1 MRWNYRDA
9 LGEAFGKMGEEFK
22 DLVLVTA
29 DVSKSTRS
37 IVFKEKFPERFFSV
51 GIAEADAV
59 GIAAGIATFGG
70 PVIFTSYS
78 VFATEKPFEQIRNM
92 LCYPNLNVKVVA
104 THGGINVGE
113 DGVTHQAVEDIAIM
127 RAIPGMKV
135 VVVADP
141 GEVTAALR
149 AVVKTPGPV
158 FLRLGRAETEVLHED
173 MENVDF
179 QIGKAESLREGSDVT
194 LMGVGMM
201 VWESIKAAEMLEKE
215 GISARVVN
223 VRTVKPIDVETI
235 VKAAQ
240 ETGAIVTAED
250 HNCFGGLGGA
260 VAEVLVK
267 TMPVPMEQVALCD
280 SFAESGKCDLLLKKY
295 GLTAEEIY
303 EKAKKVIERKSRVR
317 WRRC

>member
-9 LGEAFGKMGEEFK
+9 LGEAFAKVGEEFG
-22 DLVLVTA
+22 DLALVTA

-70 PVIFTSYS
+70 PVIFTAYS

-92 LCYPNLNVKVVA
+92 LCYPKLNVKVVA

-149 AVVKTPGPV
+149 EVVKTPGPV
-158 FLRLGRAETEVLHED
+158 FLRLGRAETEVIHED
-173 MENVDF
+173 IENVKF
-179 QIGKAESLREGSDVT
+179 EIGKAETLREGSDVT

-201 VWESIKAAEMLEKE
+201 VWESIKAAEILEKE

-235 VKAAQ
+235 VKAAM

-267 TMPVPMEQVALCD
+267 TIPVLMEQVALCD
-280 SFAESGKCDLLLKKY
+280 TFAESGKCDLLLKKY
-295 GLTAEEIY
+295 GLSSEEICN
-303 EKAKKVIERKSRVR
+303 KAKKAIERKNKAR
-317 WRRC
+317 

>member
-9 LGEAFGKMGEEFK
+9 LGEAFVKMGEEFD
-22 DLVLVTA
+22 DLAIVTA

-37 IVFKEKFPERFFSV
+37 ILFKERFPERFYSV
-51 GIAEADAV
+51 GIAEQNAV
-59 GIAAGIATFGG
+59 GIAAGISTFNV
-70 PVIFTSYS
+70 PVIFTAYA

-92 LCYPNLNVKVVA
+92 LAYPQLNVKVVA

-113 DGVTHQAVEDIAIM
+113 DGVTHQAIEDIAIM

-141 GEVTAALR
+141 GEVMAALR

-158 FLRLGRAETEVLHED
+158 YLRLARPETEMIHED
-173 MENVDF
+173 QYKVEF
-179 QIGKAESLREGSDVT
+179 EIGKAEVLQDGTDVSLLS
-194 LMGVGMM
+194 VGMM
-201 VWESIKAAEMLEKE
+201 VWESIKAAKMLAEE
-215 GISARVVN
+215 GISARVIN
-223 VRTVKPIDVETI
+223 IRTVKPIDVDTI
-235 VKAAQ
+235 VKAAL

-267 TMPVPMEQVALCD
+267 TVPIPMEMVALENT
-280 SFAESGKCDLLLKKY
+280 FAESGNCNALLEKY
-295 GLTAEEIY
+295 NLTAQDIY
-303 EKAKKVIERKSRVR
+303 KKAKAVIVRKTGGVK
-317 WRRC
+317 

>member
-9 LGEAFGKMGEEFK
+9 LGEAFVKAGEEFK
-22 DLVLVTA
+22 DLTVVTA

-37 IVFKEKFPERFFSV
+37 VMFKEKFPERFFSV
-51 GIAEADAV
+51 GIAEANAV
-59 GIAAGIATFGG
+59 GIAAGISTFGG
-70 PVIFTSYS
+70 PVIFTAYA

-135 VVVADP
+135 VVAADP

-149 AVVKTPGPV
+149 AVIKTPGPV
-158 FLRLGRAETEVLHED
+158 YLRLGRAETEVLHED
-173 MENVDF
+173 MENVEF
-179 QIGKAESLREGSDVT
+179 EIGKAETLREGSDVT

-201 VWESIKAAEMLEKE
+201 VWESIKAAEMLERE

-223 VRTVKPIDVETI
+223 IRTVKPVDVETI

-240 ETGAIVTAED
+240 DTGAIVTAED

-267 TMPVPMEQVALCD
+267 TIPVPMEQVALCD
-280 SFAESGKCDLLLKKY
+280 SFAESGKCELLYKKY
-295 GLTAEEIY
+295 GLNAEEIY
-303 EKAKKVIERKSRVR
+303 SKAKKVIERKNRVR
-317 WRRC
+317 

>member
-9 LGEAFGKMGEEFK
+9 LGEAFGKIGEEFK

-29 DVSKSTRS
+29 DVSKSTKS

-70 PVIFTSYS
+70 PVIFTAYS

-158 FLRLGRAETEVLHED
+158 FLRLGRTETEVLHKD

-179 QIGKAESLREGSDVT
+179 QIGKAETLREGSDVT

-303 EKAKKVIERKSRVR
+303 EKAKKAIERKSRVR
-317 WRRC
+317 